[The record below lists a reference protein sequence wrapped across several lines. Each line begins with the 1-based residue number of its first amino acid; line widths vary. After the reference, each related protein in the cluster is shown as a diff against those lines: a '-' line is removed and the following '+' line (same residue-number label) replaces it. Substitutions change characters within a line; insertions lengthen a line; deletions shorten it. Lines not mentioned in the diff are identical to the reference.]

1 MVSAF
6 VLIQCDM
13 DKSAEVASLIGEMP
27 GVVTAEV
34 VTGPYDVIARAEAND
49 LDELGKL
56 VMSKMQMVA
65 GITRTLSMPVV
76 NI

>member
-13 DKSAEVASLIGEMP
+13 DKSAEVARLIGEMP

-34 VTGPYDVIARAEAND
+34 VTGPYDIIARAEAED
-49 LDELGKL
+49 LDQLGKL
-56 VMSKMQMVA
+56 VMSQMQMVA